1 MDKKTFYEIW
11 GADKGSKPDPSSYLT
26 QDYIDNHISR
36 FIDGGGSRITAEDDY
51 IRFKHNINGAGN
63 PNSYNVSGTTYQNGS
78 EFIST
83 SDQIDYLLKK
93 ANNSSDKVGSIC
105 DDLGLGNDEKKK
117 FSHGM
122 MRYDIDASEISKLN
136 PRITNGNEPGAFK
149 LDWIP
154 GGYTL
159 GGSPEIAIDKFKFNG
174 TTIKHTKI

>member
-1 MDKKTFYEIW
+1 M
-11 GADKGSKPDPSSYLT
+11 
-26 QDYIDNHISR
+26 
-36 FIDGGGSRITAEDDY
+36 
-51 IRFKHNINGAGN
+51 
-63 PNSYNVSGTTYQNGS
+63 
-78 EFIST
+78 
-83 SDQIDYLLKK
+83 
-93 ANNSSDKVGSIC
+93 
-105 DDLGLGNDEKKK
+105 EKKK

-174 TTIKHTKI
+174 TTIKHTKIWK